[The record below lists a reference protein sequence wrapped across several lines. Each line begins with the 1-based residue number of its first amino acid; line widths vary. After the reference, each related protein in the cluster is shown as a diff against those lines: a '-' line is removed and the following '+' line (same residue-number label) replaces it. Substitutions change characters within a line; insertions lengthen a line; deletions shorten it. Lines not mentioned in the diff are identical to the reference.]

1 MFNKSRY
8 GKAQK
13 CKNGSVF
20 TIFSLQYPLQ
30 KNNEKIWIWYPSY
43 SLYFICF
50 LTLFDVIGIYKLR
63 ILLIVSK
70 PYELWDHLFAL

>member
-1 MFNKSRY
+1 MFNKSDTERLRN
-8 GKAQK
+8 ARMAV
-13 CKNGSVF
+13 S